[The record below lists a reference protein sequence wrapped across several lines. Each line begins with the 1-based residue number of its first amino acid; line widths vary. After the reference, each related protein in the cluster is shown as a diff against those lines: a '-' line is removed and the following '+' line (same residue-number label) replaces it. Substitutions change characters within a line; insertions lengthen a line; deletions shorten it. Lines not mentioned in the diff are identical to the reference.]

1 MIAALFIGIVLWV
14 VAAAAMRSLAERDAR
29 LAVALPCITCGEPTR
44 RRWYD
49 QPVCYACAGVRFGG
63 AR

>member
-1 MIAALFIGIVLWV
+1 MTG
-14 VAAAAMRSLAERDAR
+14 MGR
-29 LAVALPCITCGEPTR
+29 LLVSLPCITCGQPTR